1 MGYLFL
7 AIALLAGSTKG
18 FCGKKASGY
27 IKGFRSTILAS
38 TLRMVLCAAVG
49 FVLVLVG
56 NGPSAFAA
64 PGKLYLVSALY
75 GLSMASMV
83 VLWLIIVKKSVY
95 TLLNI
100 FAMMGLLIPLITT
113 RILFGEPIDPIQCL
127 GLCVLFSAVLIMCS
141 YNNSVKGK
149 LTLPVLGLLISYGTV
164 CGLCDLSSKLFV
176 KFVPNTPTVV
186 FNFYTYLFAAIVLII
201 ASFITRSPSG
211 NLKEE
216 LSELKKPLGYIAV
229 MAAALFINSYFKT
242 LAAARLDSILLY
254 PLNQGGGLIL
264 AATMSSVVFREKLTW
279 KAGIGLATA
288 FLGLMMINV
297 L

>member
-18 FCGKKASGY
+18 FCGKKA
-27 IKGFRSTILAS
+27 I
-38 TLRMVLCAAVG
+38 
-49 FVLVLVG
+49 
-56 NGPSAFAA
+56 
-64 PGKLYLVSALY
+64 
-75 GLSMASMV
+75 
-83 VLWLIIVKKSVY
+83 
-95 TLLNI
+95 
-100 FAMMGLLIPLITT
+100 
-113 RILFGEPIDPIQCL
+113 
-127 GLCVLFSAVLIMCS
+127 
-141 YNNSVKGK
+141 
-149 LTLPVLGLLISYGTV
+149 
-164 CGLCDLSSKLFV
+164 
-176 KFVPNTPTVV
+176 
-186 FNFYTYLFAAIVLII
+186 
-201 ASFITRSPSG
+201 
-211 NLKEE
+211 
-216 LSELKKPLGYIAV
+216 GYIAV